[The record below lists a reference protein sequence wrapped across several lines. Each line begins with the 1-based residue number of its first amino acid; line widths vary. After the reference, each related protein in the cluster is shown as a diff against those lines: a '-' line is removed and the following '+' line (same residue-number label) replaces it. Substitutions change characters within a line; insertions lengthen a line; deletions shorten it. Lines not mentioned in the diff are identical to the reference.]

1 MDKFYEGTLVLDG
14 ERIFTRD
21 EIIETLKRNSDTIS
35 GYSVILLHRRIIKG
49 DMILTTLK
57 DVLSAVGV
65 IGLKC
70 FDYDED
76 GVVYDGLESVI
87 LFVEFVETLSP
98 SDRVKVE
105 KQFGKGY
112 YQEIMKSIFTKAS
125 MSLEIVDMFLEG
137 K

>member
-65 IGLKC
+65 KR
-70 FDYDED
+70 FK
-76 GVVYDGLESVI
+76 
-87 LFVEFVETLSP
+87 
-98 SDRVKVE
+98 RVCIIYASRRRCCLRWVGICYTVCRICGNIVSKRSC
-105 KQFGKGY
+105 
-112 YQEIMKSIFTKAS
+112 KS
-125 MSLEIVDMFLEG
+125 
-137 K
+137 

>member
-105 KQFGKGY
+105 KT
-112 YQEIMKSIFTKAS
+112 IW
-125 MSLEIVDMFLEG
+125 
-137 K
+137 